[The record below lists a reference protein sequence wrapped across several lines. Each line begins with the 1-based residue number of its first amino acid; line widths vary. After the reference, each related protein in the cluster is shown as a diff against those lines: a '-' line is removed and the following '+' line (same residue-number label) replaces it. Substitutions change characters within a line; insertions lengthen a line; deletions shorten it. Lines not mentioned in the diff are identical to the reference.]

1 MKELIFE
8 ATLPDCL
15 AYPDWVEDIIQKW
28 QEEAVSFVDQRIQFP
43 SDYSPHPPRAF
54 PPFSTEMIHEI
65 FDSSLPQANLVQ
77 RGFYDG
83 WEAGQWR

>member
-28 QEEAVSFVDQRIQFP
+28 QEEAVSFVDQRIQ
-43 SDYSPHPPRAF
+43 SQGVSL
-54 PPFSTEMIHEI
+54 EMIHEI
-65 FDSSLPQANLVQ
+65 FDSSLPLRHYYN
-77 RGFYDG
+77 RSSGSF
-83 WEAGQWR
+83 